1 MAKKVIEQG
10 IALKDQE
17 ILEWINRGATNA
29 VSQVTK
35 PAIALKKVKL
45 IETLIGKKTIAEDY
59 LESMVPSRSATTVV
73 KPVILLESAQ
83 RSDKKEEESLATN
96 KSVTTAVN
104 KVISLGIARSHAK

>member
-1 MAKKVIEQG
+1 MAKKVIEQE
-10 IALKDQE
+10 IALKDQV

-29 VSQVTK
+29 VSRVTK

-45 IETLIGKKTIAEDY
+45 IETLIGMKTIAEDHQ
-59 LESMVPSRSATTVV
+59 ENMVSSRSATTVV

-83 RSDKKEEESLATN
+83 RSDKKEEESLANN

-104 KVISLGIARSHAK
+104 KVILQEIARSHAK